1 MRNIIVFIL
10 LFLSAQFAAQP
21 GGGGGLRVLNVYDEH
36 KRPIDV
42 KQLKIKLLKLDS
54 SVGNIIAERDIS
66 SEHNFHVG
74 RDGKKTI
81 ALPPSDYFSNT
92 QGLVITYKN
101 KDYRVDFKYI
111 IKSNGAGHVEEID
124 SLVLF
129 KPYVLR
135 KRTYGGI
142 SINRKEYYKFYLLR
156 EIADKY
162 LDWGVT
168 PETYKR
174 LSAIDLMFD
183 ASEYAY
189 NYKPKPWMES
199 FKQLYADY
207 TERNKHNKEEYADYL
222 KRIDEMISKY
232 GDLEPFAVL
241 KMRFLYEG
249 AYYKEFISYYE
260 KKPAGYR
267 DFSKEAKQIYHDLKE
282 YDKGIVL
289 AKERASEE
297 KGKSER
303 YFRKFDY
310 ISYNFDWLFI
320 KSYYKNESIKNELES
335 FVSKIDLDRDNRFYS
350 GIIFKRFEELKR
362 YDSYRG
368 KKKLTDKEK
377 KQKKCMEAN
386 LLEVFKE
393 GCIWCNDFEDCLKD

>member
-36 KRPIDV
+36 KRPVDV
-42 KQLKIKLLKLDS
+42 EQLKVKLLKLNR
-54 SVGNIIAERDIS
+54 VANIVAEED
-66 SEHNFHVG
+66 FYVG
-74 RDGKKTI
+74 RNEGKMI
-81 ALPPSDYFSNT
+81 VIPPSNHFSNT

-101 KDYRVDFKYI
+101 KTYRIDFEGVI
-111 IKSNGAGHVEEID
+111 GTNGAGRVEEID

-129 KPYVLR
+129 KPYILS
-135 KRTYGGI
+135 KRSYGYQ
-142 SINRKEYYKFYLLR
+142 SLDMEEFNKYYILR

-168 PETYKR
+168 PETYKH
-174 LSAIDLMFD
+174 LSVIDLMYD
-183 ASEYAY
+183 SPKYA
-189 NYKPKPWMES
+189 NNRKPKPWMES

-207 TERNKHNKEEYADYL
+207 RDSNTHSKEEYADYL

-232 GDLEPFAVL
+232 GDLEPFVVL

-249 AYYKEFISYYE
+249 AHYKEFISYYE

-267 DFSKEAKQIYHDLKE
+267 DFSKEAIRAYCYIKE
-282 YDKGIVL
+282 YDKAIAL

-297 KGKSER
+297 KRESEE
-303 YFRKFDY
+303 YFWKFVY

-335 FVSKIDLDRDNRFYS
+335 FVSGIDLDKDDRNDLT
-350 GIIFKRFEELKR
+350 ILKRFEELKR
-362 YDSYRG
+362 YDSYRE

-377 KQKKCMEAN
+377 EQKECVEAN
-386 LLEVFKE
+386 LLEAFKE
-393 GCIWCNDFEDCLKD
+393 SCTWCDYFEDCFKD

>member
-1 MRNIIVFIL
+1 MRIIIVIFL
-10 LFLSAQFAAQP
+10 LVSVRLWGQP

-42 KQLKIKLLKLDS
+42 EQLKVKLLRLDS
-54 SVGNIIAERDIS
+54 IMNIIDERDIS
-66 SEHNFHVG
+66 SERNFYVG
-74 RDGKKTI
+74 SDGKKMI
-81 ALPPSDYFSNT
+81 KLPASNHLSNT
-92 QGLVITYKN
+92 KGLVITYKN
-101 KDYRVDFKYI
+101 KTYRFDFKYI
-111 IKSNGAGHVEEID
+111 IWPNGAGHVEEID

-129 KPYVLR
+129 KPYILR
-135 KRTYGGI
+135 KRTYDDI
-142 SINRKEYYKFYLLR
+142 SINRKEYYKFYLLH
-156 EIADKY
+156 EIAYKC
-162 LDWGVT
+162 LSWGVT

-183 ASEYAY
+183 APEYAY
-189 NYKPKPWMES
+189 NYKPKPWMED

-207 TERNKHNKEEYADYL
+207 RERREHSKGEYADYL

-232 GDLEPFAVL
+232 GELEPFAIL

-249 AYYKEFISYYE
+249 AHYKEFISYYE

-267 DFSKEAKQIYHDLKE
+267 FFFKEAKQIYHDLKE

-289 AKERASEE
+289 AKERASVE

-303 YFRKFDY
+303 YFQEFDY

-320 KSYYKNESIKNELES
+320 KSYYKNKSIKNELES
-335 FVSKIDLDRDNRFYS
+335 FVSKIDLDKDDRFYS
-350 GIIFKRFEELKR
+350 GIFKRFEELKR

-377 KQKKCMEAN
+377 EQKKCMEAN

-393 GCIWCNDFEDCLKD
+393 GCTWCDYFEDCF

>member
-1 MRNIIVFIL
+1 MRIIIVIFL
-10 LFLSAQFAAQP
+10 LVSVRLWGQP

-42 KQLKIKLLKLDS
+42 EQLKVKLLKLDR
-54 SVGNIIAERDIS
+54 VANIVAEDD
-66 SEHNFHVG
+66 FYVG
-74 RDGKKTI
+74 RNEKKMI
-81 ALPPSDYFSNT
+81 VLPPSDYFSKT

-101 KDYRVDFKYI
+101 KTYRIDFEKVI
-111 IKSNGAGHVEEID
+111 GMNGAGRVEEID

-129 KPYVLR
+129 KPYILS
-135 KRTYGGI
+135 KRSYDYQSLGREEF
-142 SINRKEYYKFYLLR
+142 NKYYILR

-168 PETYKR
+168 PETYKH
-174 LSAIDLMFD
+174 LSVIDLMYD
-183 ASEYAY
+183 SPKYA
-189 NYKPKPWMES
+189 NNRKPKPWMES
-199 FKQLYADY
+199 FKQLNVDY
-207 TERNKHNKEEYADYL
+207 GDSNTHSKEEYADYL

-232 GDLEPFAVL
+232 GDLEPFVVL

-249 AYYKEFISYYE
+249 AHYKEFISYYE

-267 DFSKEAKQIYHDLKE
+267 DFSGRAIQAYCYLKE
-282 YDKGIVL
+282 YDKAIAL

-297 KGKSER
+297 KRKSEE
-303 YFRKFDY
+303 YFGKFVY

-335 FVSKIDLDRDNRFYS
+335 FVSGIDLDKDDRNYLT
-350 GIIFKRFEELKR
+350 ILKRFEELKR
-362 YDSYRG
+362 YDSYRE

-377 KQKKCMEAN
+377 EQKKCVEAN
-386 LLEVFKE
+386 LLKVFKK
-393 GCIWCNDFEDCLKD
+393 GCISCDDFEDCLKD

>member
-36 KRPIDV
+36 KRPVDV
-42 KQLKIKLLKLDS
+42 EQLKVKLLKLNR
-54 SVGNIIAERDIS
+54 VANIVAEDD
-66 SEHNFHVG
+66 FYVG
-74 RDGKKTI
+74 RNVEKMI
-81 ALPPSDYFSNT
+81 VIPPSNHFSNT

-101 KDYRVDFKYI
+101 KTYRIDFECVRGT
-111 IKSNGAGHVEEID
+111 NGAGRVEEID

-129 KPYVLR
+129 KPYILS
-135 KRTYGGI
+135 KRSYGYQ
-142 SINRKEYYKFYLLR
+142 SLDMEEFNKYYILR

-162 LDWGVT
+162 LSWGVT
-168 PETYKR
+168 PETYKH
-174 LSAIDLMFD
+174 LSVIDLMYD
-183 ASEYAY
+183 SPKYA
-189 NYKPKPWMES
+189 NNRKPKPWMES
-199 FKQLYADY
+199 FKQLNVDY
-207 TERNKHNKEEYADYL
+207 RDSNTHSKEEYTDYL

-232 GDLEPFAVL
+232 GDLEPFVVF

-249 AYYKEFISYYE
+249 AHYKEFISYYE

-267 DFSKEAKQIYHDLKE
+267 GFFKEAKQIYHDLKE

-289 AKERASEE
+289 AKERASVE

-303 YFRKFDY
+303 YFQEFDY

-320 KSYYKNESIKNELES
+320 KSYYKNKSIKNELES
-335 FVSKIDLDRDNRFYS
+335 FVSGIDLDKDDRNDLT
-350 GIIFKRFEELKR
+350 ILKRFEELKR
-362 YDSYRG
+362 YDSYRE

-377 KQKKCMEAN
+377 EQKKCMEAN

-393 GCIWCNDFEDCLKD
+393 GCIRCDFEDCFKD

>member
-36 KRPIDV
+36 KRPVDV
-42 KQLKIKLLKLDS
+42 EQLKVKLLKLNR
-54 SVGNIIAERDIS
+54 VANIVAEEDFYV
-66 SEHNFHVG
+66 E
-74 RDGKKTI
+74 RDGKKMI
-81 ALPPSDYFSNT
+81 ALPASNHFSKT

-101 KDYRVDFKYI
+101 KTYRIDFEGVI
-111 IKSNGAGHVEEID
+111 GTNGAGRVEEID

-129 KPYVLR
+129 KPYILS
-135 KRTYGGI
+135 KRSYGYQ
-142 SINRKEYYKFYLLR
+142 SLDMEEFNKYYILR

-174 LSAIDLMFD
+174 LSAIDLMYD
-183 ASEYAY
+183 SPEYA
-189 NYKPKPWMES
+189 NNRKPKPWMES

-207 TERNKHNKEEYADYL
+207 SERNKHNKEEYADYL

-232 GDLEPFAVL
+232 GDLEPFVVL

-249 AYYKEFISYYE
+249 AHYKEFISYYE

-267 DFSKEAKQIYHDLKE
+267 DFSGKAIQAYCYLKE
-282 YDKGIVL
+282 YDKAIAL

-297 KGKSER
+297 KRESEE
-303 YFRKFDY
+303 YFWKFVY

-335 FVSKIDLDRDNRFYS
+335 FVSGIDLDKDDRNDLT
-350 GIIFKRFEELKR
+350 ILKRFEELKR
-362 YDSYRG
+362 YDSYRE

-377 KQKKCMEAN
+377 EQKKCVEAN
-386 LLEVFKE
+386 LLKVFKE
-393 GCIWCNDFEDCLKD
+393 GCILCNDFEDCF

>member
-36 KRPIDV
+36 KRSIDV
-42 KQLKIKLLKLDS
+42 EQLKIKLLKLNR
-54 SVGNIIAERDIS
+54 VANIVAEED
-66 SEHNFHVG
+66 FYVG
-74 RDGKKTI
+74 RNVKKMI
-81 ALPPSDYFSNT
+81 VIPPSNHFSNT

-101 KDYRVDFKYI
+101 KTYRIDFEGVRGT
-111 IKSNGAGHVEEID
+111 NGAGRVEEID

-129 KPYVLR
+129 KPYILS
-135 KRTYGGI
+135 KRSYGYQ
-142 SINRKEYYKFYLLR
+142 SLDMEEFNKYYILR

-162 LDWGVT
+162 LSWGVT
-168 PETYKR
+168 PETYKH
-174 LSAIDLMFD
+174 LSVIDLMYD
-183 ASEYAY
+183 SPKYA
-189 NYKPKPWMES
+189 NNRKPKPWMES

-207 TERNKHNKEEYADYL
+207 RKRNKHSKEEYADYL

-232 GDLEPFAVL
+232 GELEPFTVL

-249 AYYKEFISYYE
+249 TYYKEFISYYE

-267 DFSKEAKQIYHDLKE
+267 VFFKEAKQIYHDLKE

-297 KGKSER
+297 KRKSEE
-303 YFRKFDY
+303 YFGEFDY

-320 KSYYKNESIKNELES
+320 KSYYKNKSIKNELES
-335 FVSKIDLDRDNRFYS
+335 FVSKIDLDRDDRLYS
-350 GIIFKRFEELKR
+350 GIFKRFEELKR

-377 KQKKCMEAN
+377 EQKKCMEAN

>member
-36 KRPIDV
+36 KRPVDV
-42 KQLKIKLLKLDS
+42 EQLKVKLLKLNR
-54 SVGNIIAERDIS
+54 VANIVAEDD
-66 SEHNFHVG
+66 FYVG
-74 RDGKKTI
+74 RNVEKMI
-81 ALPPSDYFSNT
+81 VLPPSNHFSKT

-101 KDYRVDFKYI
+101 KTYRVDFEKI
-111 IKSNGAGHVEEID
+111 LIENGAGYVEKID

-129 KPYVLR
+129 KPYILS
-135 KRTYGGI
+135 KRSY
-142 SINRKEYYKFYLLR
+142 SSKSFSMKEFNKYYILR
-156 EIADKY
+156 EIAHKY
-162 LDWGVT
+162 LLWGVT

-174 LSAIDLMFD
+174 LSAIDLMYD
-183 ASEYAY
+183 TPKYAY
-189 NYKPKPWMES
+189 NHKPKPWMES

-207 TERNKHNKEEYADYL
+207 RKRNKHSKEEYADYL

-232 GDLEPFAVL
+232 GDLEPFVVL
-241 KMRFLYEG
+241 KMHFLHEG
-249 AYYKEFISYYE
+249 AHYKEFISYYE

-267 DFSKEAKQIYHDLKE
+267 RVSKEAIQAYCYLKE

-297 KGKSER
+297 KGKYKKYSME
-303 YFRKFDY
+303 YDY
-310 ISYNFDWLFI
+310 MLYSFYWLFI
-320 KSYYKNESIKNELES
+320 KSYYKNESIKNELQS
-335 FVSKIDLDRDNRFYS
+335 FISGIDLDKDS
-350 GIIFKRFEELKR
+350 KDHSTILKRFEELKR
-362 YDSYRG
+362 YDSYRE

-377 KQKKCMEAN
+377 EQKESVEAN

-393 GCIWCNDFEDCLKD
+393 GCIWCYSYFKD

>member
-42 KQLKIKLLKLDS
+42 EQLKIKLLKLNR
-54 SVGNIIAERDIS
+54 VANIVAEDD
-66 SEHNFHVG
+66 FYVG
-74 RDGKKTI
+74 RNEEKMI
-81 ALPPSDYFSNT
+81 VIPPSDYFSKT

-101 KDYRVDFKYI
+101 KTYRIDFENVRGM
-111 IKSNGAGHVEEID
+111 NGAGRVEEID

-129 KPYVLR
+129 KPYILS
-135 KRTYGGI
+135 KRSYGYQ
-142 SINRKEYYKFYLLR
+142 SLDMEEFNKYYILR

-162 LDWGVT
+162 LSWGVT
-168 PETYKR
+168 PETYKH
-174 LSAIDLMFD
+174 LSVIDLMYD
-183 ASEYAY
+183 SPKYA
-189 NYKPKPWMES
+189 NNRKPKPWMES

-207 TERNKHNKEEYADYL
+207 RKRNKHSKEEYADYL

-232 GDLEPFAVL
+232 GDLEPFVVF

-249 AYYKEFISYYE
+249 AHYKEFISYYE

-267 DFSKEAKQIYHDLKE
+267 DFSGRAIQAYCYLKE
-282 YDKGIVL
+282 YDKAIAL

-297 KGKSER
+297 KRKSEE
-303 YFRKFDY
+303 YFGKFVY

-335 FVSKIDLDRDNRFYS
+335 FVSGIDLDKDDRNYLT
-350 GIIFKRFEELKR
+350 ILKRFEELKR
-362 YDSYRG
+362 YDSYRE

-377 KQKKCMEAN
+377 EQKKCMEAN
-386 LLEVFKE
+386 LLKVFKK
-393 GCIWCNDFEDCLKD
+393 GCILCNDFEDCLKD

>member
-21 GGGGGLRVLNVYDEH
+21 GGGGGLRVLNIYDEH
-36 KRPIDV
+36 KRPVDV
-42 KQLKIKLLKLDS
+42 EQLKVKLLKLNR
-54 SVGNIIAERDIS
+54 VANIVAEDD
-66 SEHNFHVG
+66 FYVG
-74 RDGKKTI
+74 RNEEKMI
-81 ALPPSDYFSNT
+81 VIPPSDYFSKT

-101 KDYRVDFKYI
+101 KTYRIDFENVRGM
-111 IKSNGAGHVEEID
+111 NGAGRVEEID

-129 KPYVLR
+129 KPYILS
-135 KRTYGGI
+135 KRFYDYQSLGMEEF
-142 SINRKEYYKFYLLR
+142 NKYYILR

-162 LDWGVT
+162 LSWGVT
-168 PETYKR
+168 PETYKH
-174 LSAIDLMFD
+174 LSVIDLMYD
-183 ASEYAY
+183 SPKYA
-189 NYKPKPWMES
+189 NNRKPKPWMES

-207 TERNKHNKEEYADYL
+207 RKRNKHSKEEYADYL

-232 GDLEPFAVL
+232 GELEPFAIL

-249 AYYKEFISYYE
+249 AHYKEFISYYE

-267 DFSKEAKQIYHDLKE
+267 DFSGKAIQAYCYLKE
-282 YDKGIVL
+282 YDKAIAL

-297 KGKSER
+297 KRESEE
-303 YFRKFDY
+303 YFWKFVY

-335 FVSKIDLDRDNRFYS
+335 FVSGIDLDKDDRNYLT
-350 GIIFKRFEELKR
+350 ILKRFEELKR
-362 YDSYRG
+362 YDSYRE
-368 KKKLTDKEK
+368 KKKLTNKEK
-377 KQKKCMEAN
+377 EQKKCMEAN

-393 GCIWCNDFEDCLKD
+393 GCIRCDFEDCFKD

>member
-42 KQLKIKLLKLDS
+42 EQLKVKLLKLDG
-54 SVGNIIAERDIS
+54 VANIVAEYDVP
-66 SEHNFHVG
+66 SEDDFYVG
-74 RDGKKTI
+74 RDGKKMI
-81 ALPPSDYFSNT
+81 ALPASNHFSKT

-101 KDYRVDFKYI
+101 KTYRIDFENVI
-111 IKSNGAGHVEEID
+111 GMNGGGYVEEID

-129 KPYVLR
+129 KPYILS
-135 KRTYGGI
+135 KRSYSHPSHDG
-142 SINRKEYYKFYLLR
+142 NEFKKYLLLYD
-156 EIADKY
+156 IAKKY
-162 LDWGVT
+162 LSWGIT
-168 PETYKR
+168 PESYKH

-183 ASEYAY
+183 APEYAY
-189 NYKPKPWMES
+189 NRKPKPWMES
-199 FKQLYADY
+199 FKQLNVDY
-207 TERNKHNKEEYADYL
+207 GDSNTHSKEEFAHYL

-232 GDLEPFAVL
+232 GELEPFAIL
-241 KMRFLYEG
+241 KMRFLYKG
-249 AYYKEFISYYE
+249 AHYKEFISYYE

-267 DFSKEAKQIYHDLKE
+267 RVSKEAIQAYCYLKE

-297 KGKSER
+297 KGKYKKYSME
-303 YFRKFDY
+303 YDY
-310 ISYNFDWLFI
+310 MLYSFYWLFI
-320 KSYYKNESIKNELES
+320 KSYYKNESIKNELQS
-335 FVSKIDLDRDNRFYS
+335 FISGIDLDKDS
-350 GIIFKRFEELKR
+350 KDHSTILKRFEELKR
-362 YDSYRG
+362 YDSYRE

-377 KQKKCMEAN
+377 EQKESVEAN

-393 GCIWCNDFEDCLKD
+393 GCIWCYSYFKD